1 MKRVLSVFATIC
13 GVVTLGTLTMLAQG
27 PVKVDLKDAKGA
39 SVGTATITAARSG
52 GGVSIALDV
61 KNLPAGEHGIHIHAT
76 PSCEGAN
83 FAGAG
88 GHFNPTN
95 KKHGMLNPAGIHAG
109 DLPNLVVGANGE
121 GRLEYTSPQFTL
133 WPGGWS
139 LMKPGGTA
147 IVVHADPDDETTDP
161 SGGSGARIACGVIS
175 PA

>member
-1 MKRVLSVFATIC
+1 MKRVLSVFVTVC

-39 SVGTATITAARSG
+39 SVGTATITAARS

-95 KKHGMLNPAGIHAG
+95 KKHGTQNPEGHHAG
-109 DLPNLVVGANGE
+109 DMANFTVKADGTAKATLTDKDVTLATGAN
-121 GRLEYTSPQFTL
+121 
-133 WPGGWS
+133 S
-139 LMKPGGTA
+139 LTANGAALVIHAKADDMK
-147 IVVHADPDDETTDP
+147 TDP
-161 SGGSGARIACGVIS
+161 SGNSGDRIACGVI
-175 PA
+175 AKK

>member
-1 MKRVLSVFATIC
+1 MKRVLSVFVTIC

-95 KKHGMLNPAGIHAG
+95 KKHGTQNPEGHHAG
-109 DLPNLVVGANGE
+109 DMANFTVKANG
-121 GRLEYTSPQFTL
+121 TAKATL
-133 WPGGWS
+133 
-139 LMKPGGTA
+139 
-147 IVVHADPDDETTDP
+147 TD
-161 SGGSGARIACGVIS
+161 
-175 PA
+175 